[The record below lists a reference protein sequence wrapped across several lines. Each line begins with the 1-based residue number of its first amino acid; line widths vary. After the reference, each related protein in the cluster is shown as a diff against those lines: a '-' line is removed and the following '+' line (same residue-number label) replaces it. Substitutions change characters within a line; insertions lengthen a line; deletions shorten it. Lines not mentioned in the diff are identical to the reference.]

1 MTDPHGTDQQPGGGR
16 PDPAR
21 PDPARNGDKARRR
34 LRGRNIALLIALIAF
49 VALIYMVS
57 MVRMQAGVEAGL
69 EQQRQAE
76 TPEQVEDGPAED
88 GPVEEGEAE

>member
-1 MTDPHGTDQQPGGGR
+1 
-16 PDPAR
+16 
-21 PDPARNGDKARRR
+21 
-34 LRGRNIALLIALIAF
+34 
-49 VALIYMVS
+49 